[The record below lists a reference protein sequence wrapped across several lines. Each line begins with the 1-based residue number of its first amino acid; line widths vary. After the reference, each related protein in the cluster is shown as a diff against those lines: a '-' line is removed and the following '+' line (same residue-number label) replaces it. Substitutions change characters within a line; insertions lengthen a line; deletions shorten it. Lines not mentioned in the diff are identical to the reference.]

1 MLLWF
6 FFIAISCLLGL
17 AISTLLDLRFSTL
30 ERVFFAITLGHVISI
45 WLIFVLACLAG
56 TLSTGIILLC
66 ILICALLSAIC
77 LKHTYKSHSDSQ
89 SKFEFDRYTLTF
101 FAFILLYLLFM
112 NLYGVLRP
120 DAAGNIYALHTVWA
134 DYPFH
139 TSIISSLVY
148 RDSFTFPLTYPQFL
162 DLEMHY
168 PFLMDFYSAVLMK
181 AGLSLR
187 GAIIIP
193 NILFQITLF
202 GLLFFLAYRLT
213 GLKKV
218 GALAVILFI
227 FSGYPAPYLFES
239 LLPQFAVEFLN
250 PMYAVIMPQRTAI
263 FGMAIS
269 FAVYILLYEALFKIE
284 PDSKGKSKP
293 KLLYKELFL
302 AGTLIGLLP
311 YIHAHSFMATAFVSS
326 ALICIAAFKNGT
338 NNRSSQYSAWK
349 LPDKTDLRVFMC
361 VFAPLILLSLPQILC
376 IRTGVTDNF
385 FVFFPGWTEKNSE
398 LILGLDWSFLG
409 AFSSVARS
417 FLLILYLWLL
427 NLGILFLLLPLGLLK
442 STRAVRLFYLPFL
455 LLFVGAN
462 LVKFQPW
469 YFDNYKLFLHWY
481 ALTVILAA
489 VAIFWLCDSVSKR
502 RKSISAFVF
511 IALVSSCIF
520 FGVGTHVWM
529 LEKDC
534 QMWSG
539 EELEVAEWVRDNTA
553 SDAVFLTGSAH
564 NHPIPSLS
572 GRQRVMGYEG
582 WLWSHGM
589 NWTCINAR
597 KNAELEMYK
606 GDYTLVK
613 AYGVDYVCICA
624 HERAFA
630 SDNHF
635 VINYS
640 AFGDPTRFDLQFD
653 EVIDGGSCR
662 IYEVK

>member
-1 MLLWF
+1 
-6 FFIAISCLLGL
+6 
-17 AISTLLDLRFSTL
+17 
-30 ERVFFAITLGHVISI
+30 
-45 WLIFVLACLAG
+45 
-56 TLSTGIILLC
+56 
-66 ILICALLSAIC
+66 
-77 LKHTYKSHSDSQ
+77 
-89 SKFEFDRYTLTF
+89 
-101 FAFILLYLLFM
+101 
-112 NLYGVLRP
+112 
-120 DAAGNIYALHTVWA
+120 
-134 DYPFH
+134 
-139 TSIISSLVY
+139 
-148 RDSFTFPLTYPQFL
+148 
-162 DLEMHY
+162 
-168 PFLMDFYSAVLMK
+168 
-181 AGLSLR
+181 
-187 GAIIIP
+187 
-193 NILFQITLF
+193 
-202 GLLFFLAYRLT
+202 
-213 GLKKV
+213 
-218 GALAVILFI
+218 
-227 FSGYPAPYLFES
+227 
-239 LLPQFAVEFLN
+239 
-250 PMYAVIMPQRTAI
+250 
-263 FGMAIS
+263 
-269 FAVYILLYEALFKIE
+269 
-284 PDSKGKSKP
+284 
-293 KLLYKELFL
+293 
-302 AGTLIGLLP
+302 
-311 YIHAHSFMATAFVSS
+311 MATAFVSS
-326 ALICIAAFKNGT
+326 ALICFAAFKNGT
-338 NNRSSQYSAWK
+338 KNRSSQYPAWK
-349 LPDKTDLRVFMC
+349 LPDMTDLRIFMC

-502 RKSISAFVF
+502 RKSIGAFVL

-597 KNAELEMYK
+597 KKCGNR
-606 GDYTLVK
+606 DV
-613 AYGVDYVCICA
+613 
-624 HERAFA
+624 
-630 SDNHF
+630 
-635 VINYS
+635 
-640 AFGDPTRFDLQFD
+640 
-653 EVIDGGSCR
+653 
-662 IYEVK
+662 